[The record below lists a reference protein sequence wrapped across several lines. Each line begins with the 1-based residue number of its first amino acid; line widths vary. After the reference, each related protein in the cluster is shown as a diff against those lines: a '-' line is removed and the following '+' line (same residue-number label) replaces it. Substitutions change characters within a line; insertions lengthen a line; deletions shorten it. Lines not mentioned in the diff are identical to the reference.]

1 MASVRRRAILV
12 SVLIAGLAILAA
24 SASGAR
30 TPARQHAA
38 AGPFKVAW
46 IYVGPHN
53 DHGWSQSHNA
63 GRLAV
68 QKALGSKVETT
79 YKENVPE
86 GSQTTQVIESLVRD
100 GNKLIFGTS
109 FGFQEAMVKA
119 AAKHPDVDFEMA
131 TGSETA
137 KNLATYYGAGEDAL
151 YLSGM
156 AAGMATKTGKLG
168 DVVPFPTP
176 EIIRQVN
183 AFTLGAQRTHPGAT
197 VRLIW
202 TQSWFNPAAES
213 KAAQSLVGSGV
224 DVLAQEV
231 DGPATGQ
238 AAGKAKVAWV
248 GYDSNAASFA
258 PKSWLTALTYDW
270 SKYYIRRVKAAMNGT
285 WKTGQ
290 YYGGLGDGFVNLAPY
305 GSSVT
310 PKTKAMI
317 AKVRAQLGSGSF
329 YEFQGPLY
337 DQAGKLRVPKGK
349 KLSLPQILSMEWFV
363 KGVEGSV
370 KG

>member
-12 SVLIAGLAILAA
+12 TGIALGLAISTA
-24 SASGAR
+24 SSSGAA
-30 TPARQHAA
+30 TPARTSAA
-38 AGPFKVAW
+38 AAPFKVAW

-63 GRLAV
+63 GRLVV
-68 QKALGSKVETT
+68 QKALGSKVQTT

-86 GSQTTQVIESLVRD
+86 GSQTTQVLESLIRD
-100 GNKLIFGTS
+100 GNKLIFATS
-109 FGFQEAMVKA
+109 FGYQDAVVKA
-119 AAKHPDVDFEMA
+119 AAKHPDVHFEMA
-131 TGSETA
+131 TGVQTG

-197 VRLIW
+197 VRVVW
-202 TQSWFNPAAES
+202 TGAWFNPAAES
-213 KAAQSLVGSGV
+213 RAAESLVTAGV

-238 AAGKAKVAWV
+238 VAGKAKVAWV

-270 SKYYIRRVKAAMNGT
+270 SNYYVKRVKAAMNGT
-285 WKTGQ
+285 WTTGQ
-290 YYGGLGDGFVNLAPY
+290 YYGSLGDGFINLAPY

-310 PKTKAMI
+310 AKTKAMI
-317 AKVRAQLGSGSF
+317 AKVRKQLVAGSF
-329 YEFQGPLY
+329 YEFEGPIY

-349 KLSLPQILSMEWFV
+349 KLSLPEILSMQWFV
-363 KGVEGSV
+363 KGVEGKI